1 MVQRLAKAMAQVK
14 AVNTSEN
21 LLNDNRQIIYFLYEI
36 KDITKK
42 IHNDIMNSIN
52 L

>member
-1 MVQRLAKAMAQVK
+1 MVQRLAKAMARVK

-21 LLNDNRQIIYFLYEI
+21 LLNDNRQIIYSLYEI

>member
-21 LLNDNRQIIYFLYEI
+21 LLNDNRQIIYSLYEI

-42 IHNDIMNSIN
+42 IHNVIMNSIN

>member
-1 MVQRLAKAMAQVK
+1 MFQRLAKAMTQVK
-14 AVNTSEN
+14 AGNTSEN
-21 LLNDNRQIIYFLYEI
+21 LLNDSRQIIYSLQQI